1 MSTKKIKTYH
11 GTPLHF
17 AMISNKRKEI
27 IKLIDENID
36 QVMMKDSN
44 EEYPLVL
51 AVRYECGYDVV
62 KKLLTI
68 YPNVLK
74 DIIWIDNKTNVM
86 HYIIESCTEHEKLEY
101 YIDLI
106 CGQNKELLNLRDHK
120 KRNPLQLVCV
130 VGHLCEN
137 DKHVAIKKFLLFP
150 DIDINNQ
157 DINGNTALQLCHW
170 KLIPVFFSYEG
181 INLDIQD
188 KNGYSVL

>member
-36 QVMMKDSN
+36 QVKMKDSN

-51 AVRYECGYDVV
+51 AVRYDSGYDVV

-68 YPNVLK
+68 YPDVLK

-86 HYIIESCTEHEKLEY
+86 HYIIESCTEHSKLEY

-120 KRNPLQLVCV
+120 KKILFNFCVNEVNQVKLLIMRQLKSYY
-130 VGHLCEN
+130 HFLTSIFI
-137 DKHVAIKKFLLFP
+137 IKTMME
-150 DIDINNQ
+150 I
-157 DINGNTALQLCHW
+157 QLC
-170 KLIPVFFSYEG
+170 ICVIG
-181 INLDIQD
+181 N
-188 KNGYSVL
+188 